1 MKFEVSMGNEEA
13 HLSDRYLSSR
23 WVEVKEA
30 GWGAIWRVWLV
41 KADSLSHQVVHYLVH
56 KISPSIPFPNLI
68 LGNLMSIYVLLTME
82 AE

>member
-1 MKFEVSMGNEEA
+1 MKFEVSLGNEEEGEVLVA

-56 KISPSIPFPNLI
+56 KISPTFRFLI
-68 LGNLMSIYVLLTME
+68 
-82 AE
+82 